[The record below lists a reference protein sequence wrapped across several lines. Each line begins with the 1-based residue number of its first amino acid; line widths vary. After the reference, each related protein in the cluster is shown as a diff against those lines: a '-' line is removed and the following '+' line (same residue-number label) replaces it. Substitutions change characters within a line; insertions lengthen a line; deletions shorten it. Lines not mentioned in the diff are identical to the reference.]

1 MSGTIL
7 SGRCRP
13 PEFQGTVRIEW
24 TPPIPNGLT
33 RSQTSKW
40 RVALVALEE
49 FGAGLTRLQI
59 DDVMLAI
66 FEHISGFEALP
77 GRLDQYRKIL
87 ALRGD

>member
-1 MSGTIL
+1 M
-7 SGRCRP
+7 
-13 PEFQGTVRIEW
+13 
-24 TPPIPNGLT
+24 
-33 RSQTSKW
+33 
-40 RVALVALEE
+40 VALEE